1 MHSRIYQITT
11 DPVPADEYLSEG
23 YFYEHWFVGSIADY
37 VAGGL
42 KRESEIDSFKELLV
56 KRTVAVFHGDD
67 CFSILPHGK
76 EAYFRYAYA
85 DFNDAVKKAASISL
99 EDFAGNGECSSLVYR
114 IKNSFCDK
122 FGPYVSSDEFDTIP
136 LDDFIRDAELGKRY
150 YIGGIL
156 DYHW

>member
-11 DPVPADEYLSEG
+11 EPVPADEHLSES
-23 YFYEHWFVGSIADY
+23 YFCEHWFVGSIADY

-42 KRESEIDSFKELLV
+42 NHGLEIDCFKESLV
-56 KRTVAVFHGDD
+56 KSRVAFFHSDD
-67 CFSILPHGK
+67 CFSILPRGK
-76 EAYFRYAYA
+76 ETYFRHTFA
-85 DFNDAVKKAASISL
+85 DFSDAVKKAASVSL

-136 LDDFIRDAELGKRY
+136 LDEFIRDAEPGKRY